1 MAVTDEVAM
10 WLLGGI
16 ALVAWGVLK
25 IVGVRSPLVPWPS
38 VGLGVLVI
46 AAAGSPFVPHRR
58 PGESSR
64 FIEERHYIGPRDSRD
79 HEQRC

>member
-1 MAVTDEVAM
+1 MTDEVAM

-46 AAAGSPFVPHRR
+46 AAAGSPFVPHLLRSGRR
-58 PGESSR
+58 DGIRGGTLSGMPTRRGDGDMT
-64 FIEERHYIGPRDSRD
+64 GP
-79 HEQRC
+79 